1 MGVCFRIYW
10 EEQQNICFE
19 FSMQT
24 NKQEFRDIISS
35 LSIEHFVEIFHFYSC
50 VIEEEEEIQRVFSSL
65 RGMIGDDLSFSKKP
79 SRISIRKA

>member
-1 MGVCFRIYW
+1 MAACFRLYFG
-10 EEQQNICFE
+10 EKENMCFE

-35 LSIEHFVEIFHFYSC
+35 LPIVHFGEIFQFSSC

-65 RGMIGDDLSFSKKP
+65 RKMIGDDLSFSKKP
-79 SRISIRKA
+79 SRICIRKA